1 MAAATAEIVTGVHLR
16 DAALFREQC
25 YVDGGWVDADSGAS
39 FEVTDP
45 ATGQLVGTVPAFGA
59 AETRRTIEAANAAYP
74 AWRAKTAK
82 ERANVLR
89 RWYELMLEHQEDLAV
104 IMTAEQGKPLAESRG
119 EIGYGASF
127 IEWFAEEGKRAYG
140 DVVPTPLAD
149 RRIVVTKEP
158 VGVVAC
164 ITPWNFPNAMIT
176 RKAGPALAAGC
187 TVVAR
192 PASATPFSALALG
205 ELATRAGIPPGVFN
219 VITGPSRATGG
230 ELTANPIVRKLSFTG
245 STEVGKLLLEQCAAT
260 VKKVSMELGGN
271 APFIVFD
278 DADVD
283 AAIEGAIASK
293 YRNAGQTCV
302 CANRFLV
309 QEGVYEE
316 FAKKLASASAALRV
330 GPGFSGD
337 VEQGPLIDMAAVE
350 KVEEHIRDAVAGGAN
365 VVAGGKRHSLGGT
378 FFEPTVITGVTP
390 AMKVAREETFGPLAP
405 LFRFET
411 EAEAIRLANATEF
424 GLAAYFYSRDIG
436 RIWRVGEALEYGI
449 VGVNVGIISTEVAPF
464 GGMKESGIGREGS
477 HYGLDEF
484 MEVKYLCMGGID
496 A

>member
-1 MAAATAEIVTGVHLR
+1 MPATATAEIVTGIHLN

-25 YVDGGWVDADSGAS
+25 YVDGHWIDADHGAA
-39 FEVTDP
+39 FDVTDP
-45 ATGQLVGTVPAFGA
+45 ATGQSIGTVPAFGR
-59 AETRRTIEAANAAYP
+59 AETRRAIEAANAAYP
-74 AWRAKTAK
+74 AWRALTAK
-82 ERANVLR
+82 ERAGLLR
-89 RWYELMLEHQEDLAV
+89 RWYEEMLKHQEDLAI
-104 IMTAEQGKPLAESRG
+104 IMTAEQGKPLTESRG
-119 EIGYGASF
+119 EILYGASF

-140 DVVPTPLAD
+140 DVIPAPLSD

-158 VGVVAC
+158 VGVVAS

-219 VITGPSRATGG
+219 VITGPSRETGA
-230 ELTANPIVRKLSFTG
+230 ELTGNPIVRKLSFTG
-245 STEVGKLLLEQCAAT
+245 STEVGKLLLEQCAGT

-283 AAIEGAIASK
+283 AAVEGAIASK

-309 QEGVYEE
+309 QAGVYDE
-316 FAKKLASASAALRV
+316 FAEKLAAASNALRV

-350 KVEEHIRDAVAGGAN
+350 KVEDHIQDAVGGGAA
-365 VVAGGKRHSLGGT
+365 VVTGGKRHRLGGT
-378 FFEPTVITGVTP
+378 FFEPTVLTGVTP

-405 LFRFET
+405 LFRFESDD
-411 EAEAIRLANATEF
+411 EAVRMANATEF
-424 GLAAYFYSRDIG
+424 GLAAYFYARDIG

-484 MEVKYLCMGGID
+484 LEVKYLCMGGI
-496 A
+496 

>member
-1 MAAATAEIVTGVHLR
+1 MAAVTAEIVTGVHLR
-16 DAALFREQC
+16 DAALFRERC
-25 YVDGGWVDADSGAS
+25 YVDGDWLDADSGEA

-45 ATGQLVGTVPAFGA
+45 ATGRAIGTVPAFGS
-59 AETRRTIEAANAAYP
+59 AETRRAIEAANKAYP
-74 AWRAKTAK
+74 GWRTLTAK

-119 EIGYGASF
+119 EILYGASF
-127 IEWFAEEGKRAYG
+127 IEWFAEEAKRAYG
-140 DVVPTPLAD
+140 DVIPAAQND

-192 PASATPFSALALG
+192 PASATPYSALALG

-245 STEVGKLLLEQCAAT
+245 STEVGKLLLEQCAGT

-278 DADVD
+278 DADVE
-283 AAIEGAIASK
+283 AAVEGAIASK
-293 YRNAGQTCV
+293 YRNTGQTCV

-309 QEGVYEE
+309 QDGVYDE
-316 FAKKLASASAALRV
+316 FASKLATASAALRV
-330 GPGFSGD
+330 GPGFSGE

-350 KVEEHIRDAVAGGAN
+350 KVEEHIRDAVDGGAS
-365 VVAGGKRHSLGGT
+365 VVAGGGRHALGGT

-390 AMKVAREETFGPLAP
+390 EMKVAREETFGPLAP
-405 LFRFET
+405 LFRFQT
-411 EAEAIRLANATEF
+411 EQQAIRLANATEF

-477 HYGLDEF
+477 HYGLDEYL
-484 MEVKYLCMGGID
+484 EVKYLCMGGIL
-496 A
+496 

>member
-1 MAAATAEIVTGVHLR
+1 MPATAIAEIVTGIHLNN
-16 DAALFREQC
+16 AALFREQC
-25 YVDGGWVDADSGAS
+25 YVDGNWIDAENGAA
-39 FEVTDP
+39 FDVTDP
-45 ATGQLVGTVPAFGA
+45 ATGQSIGTVPAFGR
-59 AETRRTIEAANAAYP
+59 AETRRAIEAANAAYP
-74 AWRAKTAK
+74 AWRALTAK
-82 ERANVLR
+82 ERAGLLR
-89 RWYELMLEHQEDLAV
+89 RWYEEMLKHQEDLAI
-104 IMTAEQGKPLAESRG
+104 IMTAEQGKPLTESRG
-119 EIGYGASF
+119 EILYGASF

-140 DVVPTPLAD
+140 DVIPAPLSD

-158 VGVVAC
+158 VGVVAS

-219 VITGPSRATGG
+219 VITGPSRETGG
-230 ELTANPIVRKLSFTG
+230 ELTGNPTVRKLSFTG
-245 STEVGKLLLEQCAAT
+245 STEVGKLLLEQCAGT

-283 AAIEGAIASK
+283 AAVEGAIASK

-309 QEGVYEE
+309 QAGVYDE
-316 FAKKLASASAALRV
+316 FAEKLAAASNALRV

-350 KVEEHIRDAVAGGAN
+350 KVEDHIQDAVGGGAA
-365 VVAGGKRHSLGGT
+365 VVAGGKRHRLGGT
-378 FFEPTVITGVTP
+378 FFEPTVLTGVTP

-411 EAEAIRLANATEF
+411 DEEAISMANATEF
-424 GLAAYFYSRDIG
+424 GLAAYFYARDIG

-484 MEVKYLCMGGID
+484 LEVKYLCMGGI
-496 A
+496 